1 MSAYIQFF
9 IRNNEAFMPI
19 GTYCRSSA
27 IYQAF
32 DEYIPWEKI
41 RPITEPLLRKIYS
54 NVIDDI
60 REYTDHIDKTKE
72 HRAFIATFNNPMDEK
87 IEMLDSIEEIL
98 GEYEEGLEQL
108 NTVKSYIHFLND
120 IIEAVEF
127 EDSIDE
133 NNYLYAGIEVG
144 ISPTVEDIVQ

>member
-1 MSAYIQFF
+1 
-9 IRNNEAFMPI
+9 
-19 GTYCRSSA
+19 
-27 IYQAF
+27 
-32 DEYIPWEKI
+32 
-41 RPITEPLLRKIYS
+41 
-54 NVIDDI
+54 
-60 REYTDHIDKTKE
+60 
-72 HRAFIATFNNPMDEK
+72 
-87 IEMLDSIEEIL
+87 MLDSIEEIL